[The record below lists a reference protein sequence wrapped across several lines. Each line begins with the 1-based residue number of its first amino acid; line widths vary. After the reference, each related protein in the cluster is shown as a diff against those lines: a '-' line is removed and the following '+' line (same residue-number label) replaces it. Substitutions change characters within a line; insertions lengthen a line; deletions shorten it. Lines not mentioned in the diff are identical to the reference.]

1 MFETDVHRLV
11 VCITF
16 VDISTYLI
24 IVPVYFLFFLLFD
37 PVYDEGFVL

>member
-1 MFETDVHRLV
+1 MFVTDVHRLV

-24 IVPVYFLFFLLFD
+24 IVPVYLFFSLFA